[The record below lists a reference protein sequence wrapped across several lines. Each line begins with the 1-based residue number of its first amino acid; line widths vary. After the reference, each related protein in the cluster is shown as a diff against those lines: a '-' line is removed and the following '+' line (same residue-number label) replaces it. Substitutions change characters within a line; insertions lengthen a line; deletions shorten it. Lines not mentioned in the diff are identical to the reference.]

1 MTAFRLSVIYDTFG
15 FVKPVRSL
23 QVREYVDR
31 TGVSSFRNWLDSL
44 DMTTKARIQARILRI
59 ESGNLGDHK
68 SVGRGVGELRID
80 FGPGYRVYFGKD
92 GATLILLLTGG
103 HKGSQGRDIKRAQAL
118 WSEYLKGKG
127 GISGQ
132 KK

>member
-1 MTAFRLSVIYDTFG
+1 M
-15 FVKPVRSL
+15 KPVRSL
-23 QVREYVDR
+23 KVREYVDR
-31 TGVSSFRNWLDSL
+31 TGISPFRNWLDSL
-44 DMTTKARIQARILRI
+44 DVITKARIQARILRI

-68 SVGRGVGELRID
+68 SVGGGVMELRFD

-103 HKGSQGRDIKRAQAL
+103 DKGNQRKDIKRAQGL
-118 WSEYLKGKG
+118 WSEYLKGG
-127 GISGQ
+127 NNDQ